1 MAAEKSSPRDNMLW
15 AVGLLI
21 LLVGV
26 VGFIHFAGE
35 VMTLIRVLGLLAA
48 LGIALAVVYQTDR
61 GRMMF
66 AFLRETDVE
75 RRKVVWPNR
84 QETLQTTL
92 MVLVITVIVAILLFL
107 MDSLFGWVVRRL
119 IGGAGGAS

>member
-1 MAAEKSSPRDNMLW
+1 MLW
-15 AVGLLI
+15 AVGLLV
-21 LLVGV
+21 LLAGV
-26 VGFIHFAGE
+26 VGFFHFSGE
-35 VMTLIRVLGLLAA
+35 VMTLIRVIGLLVA
-48 LGIALAVVYQTDR
+48 LGVALAIVGQTAR

-107 MDSLFGWVVRRL
+107 MDTLFGWIVRRL
-119 IGGAGGAS
+119 IGVSGGS

>member
-1 MAAEKSSPRDNMLW
+1 MAAEKTSPRDNMLW
-15 AVGLLI
+15 AIGLLI
-21 LLVGV
+21 LLAGV
-26 VGFIHFAGE
+26 VGFFHFSGE

-48 LGIALAVVYQTDR
+48 LGIALAVVGQTAR

-84 QETLQTTL
+84 QETMQTTL

-107 MDSLFGWVVRRL
+107 MDTLFGWIVRRL
-119 IGGAGGAS
+119 IGAAGGS

>member
-1 MAAEKSSPRDNMLW
+1 MAAEKTSPRDNMLW
-15 AVGLLI
+15 AVGLLV
-21 LLVGV
+21 LLAGV
-26 VGFIHFAGE
+26 VGFFHFAGE

-48 LGIALAVVYQTDR
+48 LGVALAIVYQTER
-61 GRMMF
+61 GRSMF
-66 AFLRETDVE
+66 SYMRETDVE

-107 MDSLFGWVVRRL
+107 MDTLFGWIVRRL
-119 IGGAGGAS
+119 IGVSGSS

>member
-1 MAAEKSSPRDNMLW
+1 MAAEKTSPRDNMLW
-15 AVGLLI
+15 AVGLLV
-21 LLVGV
+21 LLAGV
-26 VGFIHFAGE
+26 VGFFHFAGE
-35 VMTLIRVLGLLAA
+35 VMTLFRVLGLLAA
-48 LGIALAVVYQTDR
+48 LGVALAIVGRTDR

-66 AFLRETDVE
+66 SFMRETDVE

-107 MDSLFGWVVRRL
+107 MDTLFGWIVRRL
-119 IGGAGGAS
+119 IGVSGGS